1 MKASWFICKQML
13 RFIERM
19 FRYSVFPSLVT
30 AEGINKTHD
39 EWHDSSL
46 CLSPTL
52 IFSGWCQCLQTVA
65 VLSNRWKMF
74 HLLYSCPT
82 FELSVWR
89 LSFLCHTQSFF
100 VNPFIHLL
108 VLPAS
113 RQLCWEHGTRAVLL
127 AHDGTR
133 CWASARCCF
142 RDTRV
147 LYCITTFS
155 SREERWRMRG
165 DIWIWSRDRR
175 LFWKRSGQNWLIGYK
190 LVWNNDLKMSQK
202 IVGSKAAFGQ
212 DSMNIQIKHIYF
224 NKNHS
229 WSYY

>member
-82 FELSVWR
+82 YRAFRLAFIFPLPHSVIFCQSFHPSTGAPCIPTAVLRTWHTGRVAGTRWHTMLSV
-89 LSFLCHTQSFF
+89 S
-100 VNPFIHLL
+100 
-108 VLPAS
+108 
-113 RQLCWEHGTRAVLL
+113 AVLL
-127 AHDGTR
+127 QRYSSPVLHYYFLLKRGKVENERRYMDMKQRQEAFLKEK
-133 CWASARCCF
+133 WAEL
-142 RDTRV
+142 TH
-147 LYCITTFS
+147 
-155 SREERWRMRG
+155 
-165 DIWIWSRDRR
+165 R
-175 LFWKRSGQNWLIGYK
+175 L
-190 LVWNNDLKMSQK
+190 
-202 IVGSKAAFGQ
+202 
-212 DSMNIQIKHIYF
+212 
-224 NKNHS
+224 
-229 WSYY
+229 